1 MKLCCVL
8 ASFQAQNS
16 TEINGDRCDQV
27 SMFGLR
33 GKATCGYI
41 AWFDDSGTLVDSWYK
56 SK

>member
-1 MKLCCVL
+1 ML
-8 ASFQAQNS
+8 ASFKAQNS
-16 TEINGDRCDQV
+16 TEIDGERCDQI
-27 SMFGLR
+27 SLFGLK